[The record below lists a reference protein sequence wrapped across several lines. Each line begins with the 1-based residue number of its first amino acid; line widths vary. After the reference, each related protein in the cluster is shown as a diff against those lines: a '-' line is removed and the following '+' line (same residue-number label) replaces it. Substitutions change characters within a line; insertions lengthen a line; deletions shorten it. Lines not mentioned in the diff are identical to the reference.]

1 MQFDLLFLN
10 ESGVVM
16 LRWNECT
23 KKMKVNANILLIN
36 PQEGKY
42 RTGRQ
47 DTHVGTT

>member
-23 KKMKVNANILLIN
+23 KKMKVNANIILIN
-36 PQEGKY
+36 PQEDRKAGY
-42 RTGRQ
+42 TRRDREQ
-47 DTHVGTT
+47 